1 MRPHK
6 LREQMKL
13 PHVRAYAM
21 NERRVLLDALIA
33 GNPAALKE
41 IRDKSE
47 NSTARVAAI
56 KTAEALREMADDPRS
71 SGMSLRQ
78 TPGFVIVI
86 QHADGTVREI
96 GPPPPPPMQIEGEA
110 EPAELE
116 PPERSF

>member
-1 MRPHK
+1 
-6 LREQMKL
+6 
-13 PHVRAYAM
+13 M

-33 GNPAALKE
+33 GMKE

-78 TPGFVIVI
+78 TPG
-86 QHADGTVREI
+86 
-96 GPPPPPPMQIEGEA
+96 
-110 EPAELE
+110 
-116 PPERSF
+116 SSSS